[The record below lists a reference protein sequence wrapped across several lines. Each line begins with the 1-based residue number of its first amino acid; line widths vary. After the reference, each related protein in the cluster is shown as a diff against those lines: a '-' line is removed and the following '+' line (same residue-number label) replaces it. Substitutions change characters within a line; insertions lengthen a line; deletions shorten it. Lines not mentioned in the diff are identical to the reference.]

1 VRYFVRCCLS
11 DDVVSSRLYV
21 FAHNNLRII
30 LTVKHGLVIHYVR
43 LFVSGCVHV
52 RIGPICVPSDVTE
65 IAARYG
71 CISERS
77 RHRSADQT
85 SQPDCRHEHPSPQR
99 LWPSTHQGDNK
110 CVPANPAKLG
120 RLSKL
125 HHHRIDS
132 PYLCGCQRVRKHST
146 GTASAYE
153 SPKTRELPSIECY
166 LDSGRWRSSMRL
178 PSHNS
183 KSRRRDSEAFGVG
196 GNNSVRSSIC
206 ADVSPRDRHQLLSV
220 KSVSVSVAA

>member
-146 GTASAYE
+146 GTARAQPVHTNP
-153 SPKTRELPSIECY
+153 PKHANCRLSNVIWIPVAGGRQCVCRAIIRSRGDATPKHLASVETTA
-166 LDSGRWRSSMRL
+166 SGR
-178 PSHNS
+178 PS
-183 KSRRRDSEAFGVG
+183 APT
-196 GNNSVRSSIC
+196 SVPVIATNC
-206 ADVSPRDRHQLLSV
+206 CL
-220 KSVSVSVAA
+220 